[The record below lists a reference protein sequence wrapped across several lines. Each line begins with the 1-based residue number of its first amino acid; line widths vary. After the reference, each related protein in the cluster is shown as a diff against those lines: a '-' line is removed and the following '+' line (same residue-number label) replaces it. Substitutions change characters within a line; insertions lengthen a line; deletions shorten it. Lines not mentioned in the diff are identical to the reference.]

1 MLALLGKKV
10 EEDAKDKNSDSDSES
25 SEDAPMNEAQADSDS
40 ESDSEEE
47 QETRGV
53 DTLASSNKF
62 DIPIAHDIP
71 VLSHLAAKSK
81 ERPGQKGPKGLK
93 EQMEVEDLEF
103 ETHFVENPFIKTRER
118 ASKKQLDAQ

>member
-10 EEDAKDKNSDSDSES
+10 DEDEKAKNSDSDSES
-25 SEDAPMNEAQADSDS
+25 SDDAPMKDTQAESDS
-40 ESDSEEE
+40 ESESDEEPE
-47 QETRGV
+47 VRGT
-53 DTLASSNKF
+53 DNFASSHKF

-71 VLSHLAAKSK
+71 VLSHLAAKSRDK
-81 ERPGQKGPKGLK
+81 PQQKSAKGLS